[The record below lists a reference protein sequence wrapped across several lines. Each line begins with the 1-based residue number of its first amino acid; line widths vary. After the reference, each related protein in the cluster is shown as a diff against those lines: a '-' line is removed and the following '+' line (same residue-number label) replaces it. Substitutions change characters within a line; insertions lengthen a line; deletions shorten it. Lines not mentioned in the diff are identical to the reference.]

1 MKKRKKIISL
11 LAASLCTGLIFAGC
25 DEKTGIEPTPEVS
38 VTEGATNLEENS
50 EPTKEVLEPTKG
62 AETDEK
68 TPEQDTKENIISMQ
82 EKVLYEKDSLFA
94 EQKNESWIFTNGKMR
109 LEYNVNTGTAQIFTQ
124 QEEMPLLSEVYA
136 KAVLKDG
143 AELASKELKRDGEN
157 SITVSELSDG
167 FGEGMQ
173 IRIENKGEKINLTQC
188 YSFYKELPYFLC
200 EAVLSTDTE
209 EGISTNYIAPV
220 YACKGDY
227 KTNVL
232 SVTGED
238 VDRKSVV

>member
-1 MKKRKKIISL
+1 MKKKKKIISL
-11 LAASLCTGLIFAGC
+11 LSASLCTGLIFAGC
-25 DEKTGIEPTPEVS
+25 GEKTGIEPTPEVS
-38 VTEGATNLEENS
+38 GTEEPTNLEENS
-50 EPTKEVLEPTKG
+50 EPTKGV
-62 AETDEK
+62 ETDEK

-82 EKVLYEKDSLFA
+82 ERMLYEKDSLFA

-143 AELASKELKRDGEN
+143 EELASKELKRDGEN

-200 EAVLSTDTE
+200 D
-209 EGISTNYIAPV
+209 
-220 YACKGDY
+220 
-227 KTNVL
+227 
-232 SVTGED
+232 
-238 VDRKSVV
+238 